1 MQYREGLVDF
11 QRVLDAQQNRVQ
23 QQDNLVAT
31 TGDVDLNL
39 ISLYK
44 ALGAGWEMRTG
55 KDFVPATSKQ
65 R

>member
-1 MQYREGLVDF
+1 M
-11 QRVLDAQQNRVQ
+11 LDAQQNLVQ

-44 ALGAGWEMRTG
+44 ALGGGWEVRTD
-55 KDFVPATSKQ
+55 KDLVPATSKQ

>member
-1 MQYREGLVDF
+1 M
-11 QRVLDAQQNRVQ
+11 LDAQQNLVQ

-44 ALGAGWEMRTG
+44 ALGGGWEVRTG
-55 KDFVPATSKQ
+55 KDLVPATSKQ